1 MERQLCQFQTVSTK
15 GFTPGDRAK
24 RVTGVIELE
33 GIRDSELASNISER
47 VLESA
52 QSDMTRARLLRR
64 KDPALSWAQLFKLSC
79 PEKCDDAL
87 AQRRWPTTKND
98 LKLDTWALS
107 NFPGAR
113 L

>member
-64 KDPALSWAQLFKLSC
+64 KDPALSWPNCS
-79 PEKCDDAL
+79 
-87 AQRRWPTTKND
+87 
-98 LKLDTWALS
+98 S
-107 NFPGAR
+107 
-113 L
+113 